1 MRAGAWAPILA
12 WGRSYTSWQPAN
24 VKKKTRGLRGE
35 GPVRGMGH
43 AQAMQMKPC
52 RLEGA
57 HGPGR
62 RNGPDLG
69 LLGLMGLGPIKSI
82 KK

>member
-1 MRAGAWAPILA
+1 MGADPCMGKELHELA
-12 WGRSYTSWQPAN
+12 ACKREEEDARPAW
-24 VKKKTRGLRGE
+24 E

-43 AQAMQMKPC
+43 AQAMQVKPC

-69 LLGLMGLGPIKSI
+69 LLGLMGLGPI
-82 KK
+82 